1 MNQSSS
7 RIFGNAIK
15 SILQNAFKLLA
26 LAFAWT
32 MRLIGVT
39 LSKIGDAI
47 EAIVIKRSTL

>member
-32 MRLIGVT
+32 VKLIGVT
-39 LSKIGDAI
+39 MEKLGSAI
-47 EAIVIKRSTL
+47 EAIIVKRSTL